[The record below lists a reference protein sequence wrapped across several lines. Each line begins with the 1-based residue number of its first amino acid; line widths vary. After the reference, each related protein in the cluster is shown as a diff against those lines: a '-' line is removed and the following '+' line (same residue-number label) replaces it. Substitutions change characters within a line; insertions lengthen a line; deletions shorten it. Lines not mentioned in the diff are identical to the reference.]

1 MALLL
6 TAAAGFA
13 QLPSR
18 GNVFVGYSMNRADA
32 GWGTQDN
39 LNGWELSA
47 EGKVAPFVSMVF
59 DLGATYGTLQI
70 PNSVLY
76 GTPGTTPADS
86 RVVTYMFGPRASIT
100 VGRFRP
106 FAHVLVGGAHLHQNV
121 SKYPSSYIYGET
133 ALANAF
139 GGGLDYRILPRI
151 ATRVQVDSLQTRFH
165 NDYPEN
171 AGTKNNIRVSAGMV
185 FNF

>member
-6 TAAAGFA
+6 TAVAGFA

-18 GNVFVGYSMNRADA
+18 GNVFVGYSLNRADA
-32 GWGTQDN
+32 GWGTQGN

-47 EGKVAPFVSMVF
+47 EGKVAPFVSMVL
-59 DLGATYGTLQI
+59 DLGTTYGTLQI

-76 GTPGTTPADS
+76 GSTGTTPADS

-100 VGRFRP
+100 LGRIRP

-133 ALANAF
+133 ALADAF
-139 GGGLDYRILPRI
+139 GGGVDYRILPHI
-151 ATRVQVDSLQTRFH
+151 GARVQVDDLQTRFH
-165 NDYPEN
+165 SDYPEKLSM
-171 AGTKNNIRVSAGMV
+171 KNNIRASAGIV